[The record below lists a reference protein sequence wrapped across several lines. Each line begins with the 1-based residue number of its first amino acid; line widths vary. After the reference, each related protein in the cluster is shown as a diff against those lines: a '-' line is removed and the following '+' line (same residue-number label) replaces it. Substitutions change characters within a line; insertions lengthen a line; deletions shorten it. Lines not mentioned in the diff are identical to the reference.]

1 MVFALIFLGVVGLFL
16 FGFFVGRNNP
26 NLKSVNNL
34 LAAGKAA
41 YDTASN
47 VVKSVKSAAKK

>member
-1 MVFALIFLGVVGLFL
+1 MVLALIFLGVVGLFL

-47 VVKSVKSAAKK
+47 VVKSVKAATKK